1 MQTFMKHIKTELGD
15 IYPENETDAITL
27 RILRTLFNI
36 DRVQLILNKDRIF
49 SAEEREALERII
61 IRLKNN
67 EPIQYILGEEEFFGR
82 KFKVAPGVLIP
93 RSETEE
99 LVELIINENPAN
111 VQILDIGTGS
121 GCIAITLKLEMP
133 QSNVSGWDI
142 STDALEIAISNSNKL
157 NAKINFVHQ
166 DVLAPDTHSSEKVDI
181 IVSNPPY
188 VMDSEKLTMHSNVL
202 EFEPHTALFVSD
214 EDPLLFYR
222 RIAELG
228 LEKLNKPG
236 KLYFEINSLLG
247 EETACLLK
255 DLGYSNVRLIKDL
268 YGRDRIVSGELNH

>member
-1 MQTFMKHIKTELGD
+1 MQTFMKHIKNTLSG

-27 RILRTLFNI
+27 RILRSVFGI

-49 SAEEREALERII
+49 SDVEREALERII

-82 KFKVAPGVLIP
+82 NFKVAPGVLIP

-99 LVELIINENPAN
+99 LVELIITENQQN
-111 VQILDIGTGS
+111 VDILDIGTGS
-121 GCIAITLKLEMP
+121 GCIAISLNLDLHGSKVTA
-133 QSNVSGWDI
+133 WDI
-142 STDALEIAISNSNKL
+142 SEAALEIAASNNKSL
-157 NAKINFVHQ
+157 QANVSFVLQ
-166 DVLAPDTHSSEKVDI
+166 DVLAPDNHPSEKFDI

-188 VMDSEKLTMHSNVL
+188 VMDSEKSAMHCNVL
-202 EFEPHTALFVSD
+202 NHEPHTALFVSD
-214 EDPLLFYR
+214 DDPLLFYR
-222 RIAELG
+222 RIAVLG
-228 LEKLNKPG
+228 LDKLKEGG

-247 EETACLLK
+247 KETAQLLK

-268 YGRDRIVSGELNH
+268 YGRDRIVAGVLTY